1 MRRNTLTASRMGA
14 LLACPRKHFWRYEV
28 GLHSVVSSGA
38 LRFGSAWHLAMECRW
53 RGMDFFAAL
62 AKACAGAEN
71 FTELD
76 IATLSGLLSGYFAR
90 YGGEAEIVRTLHP
103 EQEFRYPLDGSRT
116 FDIAG
121 KIDGLGV
128 LFDGRLVLV
137 EHKTAGESLDADSD
151 YWQRLRFNAQ
161 IYQYVLAA
169 RALGWDVATVVYDV
183 TRKPMIKQKQA
194 ETPEQFGERLAADTR
209 ERPEF
214 YFARR
219 EVAVLDQDVDEFAI
233 QRLELS
239 RLILLLRAA
248 GRRARRPEHAWPR
261 NCGGMTCRFCEY
273 SSFCMQNI
281 AVDPAQP
288 PAGFAVGEINPEL
301 SLGREVY

>member
-1 MRRNTLTASRMGA
+1 MRSDTLTASRMAA
-14 LLACPRKHFWRYEV
+14 LLACPRKHYWQYEV
-28 GLHSVVSSGA
+28 GLHSAVPGGA
-38 LRFGSAWHLAMECRW
+38 LRFGSAWHLTMECRW
-53 RGMDFFAAL
+53 QGMDFYAAL
-62 AKACAGAEN
+62 AKACEGAES

-76 IATLSGLLSGYFAR
+76 VATLSGLLAGYYAR
-90 YGGEAEIVRTLHP
+90 YGGDAEVVKSLHP
-103 EQEFRYPLDGSRT
+103 EQEFRYALEGSRT
-116 FDIAG
+116 FDCAG

-128 LFDGRLVLV
+128 LCDGRLALV
-137 EHKTAGESLDADSD
+137 EHKTTGDSLEADGD
-151 YWQRLRFNAQ
+151 FWLRLRFNAQ

-169 RALGWDVATVVYDV
+169 RALGWDVATVIYDV
-183 TRKPMIKQKQA
+183 TRKPMIRQKQA
-194 ETPEQFGERLAADTR
+194 ETTEQFGERLAADAG

-219 EVAVLDQDVDEFAI
+219 EVAVLDQDVEEFAI

-261 NCGGMTCRFCEY
+261 NCGGMTCRFCEFA
-273 SSFCMQNI
+273 SFCMQNI

-288 PAGFAVGEINPEL
+288 PAGFAVGQTNPEL
-301 SLGREVY
+301 SGG

>member
-1 MRRNTLTASRMGA
+1 MRSDTLTASRMGT
-14 LLACPRKHFWRYEV
+14 LLACPRKHYWRYEV
-28 GLHSVVSSGA
+28 GLGAAVSAGA
-38 LRFGSAWHLAMECRW
+38 LRFGSAWHAAMECRW
-53 RGMDFFAAL
+53 QGMACDAAL
-62 AKACAGAEN
+62 AKACEGAES

-76 IATLSGLLSGYFAR
+76 VATLSGLLAGYYAR
-90 YGGEAEIVRTLHP
+90 YGGVAEVVRTLHP
-103 EQEFRYPLDGSRT
+103 EQEFRYALDGSRT

-128 LFDGRLVLV
+128 LADGRLALV
-137 EHKTAGESLDADSD
+137 EQKTTSDSLEADSD
-151 YWQRLRFNAQ
+151 YWQRLRFNPQ

-169 RALGWDVATVVYDV
+169 RALGWNVQTVIYDV
-183 TRKPMIKQKQA
+183 VKKPAIRQKQGETA
-194 ETPEQFGERLAADTR
+194 EGFGERLAEDTR

-219 EVAVLDQDVDEFAI
+219 EVAVLDQDVEEFAI

-273 SSFCMQNI
+273 GSFCMQNVS
-281 AVDPAQP
+281 VDAERL
-288 PAGFAVGEINPEL
+288 PAGFVAGGSNPEL
-301 SLGREVY
+301 S